1 MSSGHEITWN
11 GSAAGSASFNSEAG
25 AVGDGL
31 GLWNFLVFANLLS
44 EEVVDLSMA
53 GNGRR
58 FADRAVHIHRVTSA
72 FTEKLDT
79 MLFQV
84 ADQTTRFMK

>member
-1 MSSGHEITWN
+1 VERFSGWFSVLQF
-11 GSAAGSASFNSEAG
+11 GGRG
-25 AVGDGL
+25 RRDGL
-31 GLWNFLVFANLLS
+31 GLRNFYIFANLLS

-58 FADRAVHIHRVTSA
+58 FTDRAVHIHRVTSA
-72 FTEKLDT
+72 FTENLDT

-84 ADQTTRFMK
+84 TDQTTRFMK